1 MTTALKLHNQQSN
14 TETPVVLHKIDNA
27 LEAED
32 ERLNQIYEAM
42 GWGDLPY
49 RLKFEIAL
57 DIVGF
62 YDELT
67 GLYSTR
73 DPFVLARRKR
83 VLYWINNY
91 RSGNCTLETAVSALK
106 INS

>member
-1 MTTALKLHNQQSN
+1 MATALKLHTNSGN
-14 TETPVVLHKIDNA
+14 ETAVMHKVDA
-27 LEAED
+27 AMQEED

-62 YDELT
+62 YDELR

-91 RSGNCTLETAVSALK
+91 RNGNCSVDTVVKALK
-106 INS
+106 VNF

>member
-1 MTTALKLHNQQSN
+1 MATALKLHTSSGNDS
-14 TETPVVLHKIDNA
+14 PVVLHKVDTA
-27 LEAED
+27 LQAED

-62 YDELT
+62 YDELK

-91 RSGNCTLETAVSALK
+91 RSGNCSLDTVVNALK